1 MILRL
6 YVLTATVSALA
17 MAGCQNDSFINS
29 QIDTLGTEYRLLED
43 DFIALEH
50 EYLAKCEELKACREG
65 KGSGKSET
73 ANGDG
78 QSGDESSGD
87 SDDGDYSPPRIDF
100 GTPGSPEIDFGT
112 PIDPKD
118 LEPGNSGGA
127 GASPNDGASVMGPR
141 DIEVSM
147 PHIEEIN
154 YVEPTDKHITHI
166 IVNPYLTAGHD
177 FDSKPGDDGI
187 ALLVEP
193 RNGDDRLVP
202 VAGKLSIVVLDPALE
217 GPASRV
223 ARWDFTAEEAVR
235 RIKKGDDRR
244 RGVSFKLPWP
254 GSPPEHSKLHVFV
267 RMESDDGKILEA
279 DSEFYV
285 ILPGQF
291 SQRWT
296 PSSQPGR
303 ATNQA
308 LVAKPK
314 QSNYAVVPAQYT
326 VERGEVGTG
335 LLANATSVVKEDS
348 PTNDRKAQS
357 RAEKAASSSQ
367 PKRPVWT
374 PYR

>member
-6 YVLTATVSALA
+6 HVLTATVSALA
-17 MAGCQNDSFINS
+17 LAGCQNDSFINS
-29 QIDTLGTEYRLLED
+29 QIDTLSTEYRLLED

-50 EYLAKCEELKACREG
+50 EYLAKCQELEACREG
-65 KGSGKSET
+65 KGSTQGEGST
-73 ANGDG
+73 GDG
-78 QSGDESSGD
+78 PSGDDSSGD
-87 SDDGDYSPPRIDF
+87 ADEGDFSPPRIDF
-100 GTPGSPEIDFGT
+100 GTPGSPDIDFGT

-118 LEPGNSGGA
+118 LESGSSE
-127 GASPNDGASVMGPR
+127 ASPNDGASIMKPR
-141 DIEVSM
+141 EIEVAM
-147 PHIEEIN
+147 PGVEEIN
-154 YVEPTDKHITHI
+154 YVEPTDKHVTHI

-187 ALLVEP
+187 ALLIEP

-202 VAGKLSIVVLDPALE
+202 VAGKLSIVVLDPALD

-223 ARWDFTAEEAVR
+223 ARWDFTAEEAAR

-279 DSEFYV
+279 QSEFYV

-296 PSSQPGR
+296 PSSQPDRSTNR
-303 ATNQA
+303 AI
-308 LVAKPK
+308 VARTK
-314 QSNYAVVPAQYT
+314 QGNYDVVPAQYA
-326 VERGEVGTG
+326 VERGEIGTG
-335 LLANATSVVKEDS
+335 LLANATPVVKEDS
-348 PTNDRKAQS
+348 PTSDRKTQS
-357 RAEKAASSSQ
+357 RAEKAASPSQ